1 MNSLAANPAAVVADG
16 VVKQFGR
23 FAALR
28 GVTTEFASG
37 KMHVI
42 LGGNGAG
49 KTTLL
54 RVIAGLAQ
62 PTRGTV
68 RVLGTATLKDI
79 RAHIGY
85 MAHSSLLYDDM
96 SGLENLRYFAALY
109 GIRGD
114 RACEEAI
121 RRVGLDPALPR
132 HVGQY
137 SQGISLAGL
146 APLVG
151 VAALLLF
158 WGRMP
163 QTASA
168 TPSPSAGPR

>member
-85 MAHSSLLYDDM
+85 MAHASLLYDEM
-96 SGLENLRYFAALY
+96 SAMENL
-109 GIRGD
+109 
-114 RACEEAI
+114 
-121 RRVGLDPALPR
+121 
-132 HVGQY
+132 Q
-137 SQGISLAGL
+137 
-146 APLVG
+146 
-151 VAALLLF
+151 
-158 WGRMP
+158 
-163 QTASA
+163 
-168 TPSPSAGPR
+168 